1 MEYDILSSINDILA
15 SVRQWEWS
23 NTLALS
29 LAIIALFI
37 GVAALTVAL
46 GSQQAALQARRA
58 VTFDER
64 FSVYKDAEQFLIDWN
79 RRGRPDL
86 DNGLPSLIAAWSRSQ
101 FLFPATVSDYLKT
114 VWDDAVAAD
123 KARSIVDGF
132 AEGEDA
138 KAAKLEAKLM
148 KKHIENHD
156 RLAGWNRA
164 GRVARV

>member
-1 MEYDILSSINDILA
+1 MEYDILPSINDILA
-15 SVRQWEWS
+15 SVRRWEWS
-23 NTLALS
+23 NALALG
-29 LAIIALFI
+29 LAIIALFL

-101 FLFPATVSDYLKT
+101 FLFPYTVSDYLKM

-123 KARSIVDGF
+123 KARQIMAGYT
-132 AEGEDA
+132 EGDDEQA
-138 KAAKLEAKLM
+138 VKQEAKLM
-148 KKHIENHD
+148 KKHVKNYD
-156 RLAGWNRA
+156 RLRKAFMPHIKVW
-164 GRVARV
+164 

>member
-1 MEYDILSSINDILA
+1 MEQDILTSINEILA
-15 SVRQWEWS
+15 STKEWEWI
-23 NTLALS
+23 NVLAL
-29 LAIIALFI
+29 
-37 GVAALTVAL
+37 GVAVLGVGLAVGALIVAI
-46 GSQQAALQARRA
+46 GSQQAALHAKKA

-64 FSVYKDAEQFLIDWN
+64 FSVYKDAENFLKDWN
-79 RRGRPDL
+79 RRGRPDIE
-86 DNGLPSLIAAWSRSQ
+86 NGLPSLIAAWSRSQ

-132 AEGEDA
+132 AEGDDT

-156 RLAGWNRA
+156 RLRKAFMPHIK
-164 GRVARV
+164 VV